1 MFLVAQGHTETK
13 IKNYTRR
20 NITAEERLRKLVYP
34 KDSAPYM
41 CHGIV
46 EVDPN
51 IYFEFV

>member
-1 MFLVAQGHTETK
+1 MFLVAQERIENK

-20 NITAEERLRKLVYP
+20 NITAEEHLRKLVYP

-41 CHGIV
+41 CHGVV